1 VQTQFTYDAF
11 LQWWGSFFWPFVRI
25 GALMAVMP
33 VLSARTIPARIKLLI
48 TLIVTAT
55 IAPTLTLDHA
65 IDPFTNEGVYMAI
78 EQAGIGLAMGL
89 AFVIVFQAITLA
101 GQMVANGMGLG
112 FASLVDPSTGTSS
125 PVISQFYT
133 IMVTLFFVVLDGH
146 LLVIQMLHDSF
157 IQLPLNGHFLS
168 MATVKSL
175 VDWGSHIFA
184 WAMVV
189 ALPAVTALLLAN
201 MALGLIG
208 RAAPTL
214 NIFSIGFV
222 ITIIGG
228 MLLLLWLLPLLLEQ
242 FQFFMRET
250 FALVHNYKLSQ

>member
-1 VQTQFTYDAF
+1 MQTQFTYDAF

>member
-1 VQTQFTYDAF
+1 
-11 LQWWGSFFWPFVRI
+11 
-25 GALMAVMP
+25 
-33 VLSARTIPARIKLLI
+33 
-48 TLIVTAT
+48 
-55 IAPTLTLDHA
+55 
-65 IDPFTNEGVYMAI
+65 
-78 EQAGIGLAMGL
+78 
-89 AFVIVFQAITLA
+89 
-101 GQMVANGMGLG
+101 
-112 FASLVDPSTGTSS
+112 
-125 PVISQFYT
+125 
-133 IMVTLFFVVLDGH
+133 
-146 LLVIQMLHDSF
+146 MLHDSF

>member
-55 IAPTLTLDHA
+55 IAPTITLDHA

-133 IMVTLFFVVLDGH
+133 IIVTLFFVVLDGH

>member
-25 GALMAVMP
+25 GALMAIMP
-33 VLSARTIPARIKLLI
+33 VLSARTIPVRVKLLI
-48 TLIVTAT
+48 ALIVTAA
-55 IAPTLTLDHA
+55 IAPSVHLDRP
-65 IDPFTNEGVYMAI
+65 IDPFTNEGVFMAI

-89 AFVIVFQAITLA
+89 AFVVVFQAITLA

-133 IMVTLFFVVLDGH
+133 IIVTLFFVVLDGH
-146 LLVIQMLHDSF
+146 LLIFQMLHDSF
-157 IQLPLNGHFLS
+157 VQLPLNGHFLS
-168 MATVKSL
+168 TASIKSL
-175 VDWGSHIFA
+175 IDWGSHIFA
-184 WAMVV
+184 WGVVV

-214 NIFSIGFV
+214 NVFSIGFV
-222 ITIIGG
+222 ITILGG
-228 MLLLLWLLPLLLEQ
+228 LLLLWWLLPLLLEQ
-242 FQFFMRET
+242 FQFFIRQT
-250 FALVHNYKLSQ
+250 FALVHNYRLTE